1 VLLPSILCSIP
12 LDIPVN
18 ELVRW
23 KQLTGGPTSKQCAA
37 VGATGIDPAVPAA
50 LANTEGCRAVDREE
64 PPEAIRDIIRVWGV
78 LNSYRPQ
85 SQRRWSKAL
94 VRHGADASQA
104 IAAVLGVPAGDLV
117 TRDHEKH

>member
-1 VLLPSILCSIP
+1 LTNFVTWT
-12 LDIPVN
+12 
-18 ELVRW
+18 E
-23 KQLTGGPTSKQCAA
+23 LTGGGGWDALPL
-37 VGATGIDPAVPAA
+37 ATGIGEAVPRPMGYEESRRA
-50 LANTEGCRAVDREE
+50 LDCEE